1 MRAQQDS
8 LQLLGMQRETP
19 SCEYHT
25 SYRPSD
31 VVAVTVQFRW
41 IHGDFVN
48 VWYPQEESQVVDK
61 GIYPWKS
68 NAGSCR
74 IRLLIGVVLLGDTSS
89 YWARQRH
96 IVMTRSRFSRGHRP
110 VNMVMSLHGETM
122 GGAGGRL

>member
-1 MRAQQDS
+1 MGTLSMYGILKKS
-8 LQLLGMQRETP
+8 LKSLTKGFTRGKAMLEAPNDDFDAP
-19 SCEYHT
+19 STRTLQSGLPDHAKRFCSHFD
-25 SYRPSD
+25 RD
-31 VVAVTVQFRW
+31 
-41 IHGDFVN
+41 D
-48 VWYPQEESQVVDK
+48 
-61 GIYPWKS
+61 
-68 NAGSCR
+68 SCR